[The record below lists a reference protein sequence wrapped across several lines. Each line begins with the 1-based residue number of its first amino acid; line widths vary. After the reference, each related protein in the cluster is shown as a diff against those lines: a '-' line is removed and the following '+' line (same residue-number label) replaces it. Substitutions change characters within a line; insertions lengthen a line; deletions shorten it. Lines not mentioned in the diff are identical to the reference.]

1 MYRHPNTQNS
11 TCSRSKF
18 PTGEVF
24 MTFRKYSRL
33 LTAAIF
39 TIVLALPV
47 VSDEVPEIPSGTSIK
62 VRIIDQLSSEESET
76 GDIFHGTLEEPI
88 QVHGKELYPRGADV
102 SGRVSDVR
110 RSGRLSEPG
119 QLDLILT
126 TVSSGRVAT
135 SVAVQPLVIK
145 GESHAK
151 SNVGKIGGGA
161 ALGAVIGAIAGRGK
175 GAAIGAG
182 VGGAAG
188 TGAAAATGKRAA
200 IVQPETVLTFTSTSA
215 STSTATAA
223 ENVPPQ
229 PPAQPSDQDTTQN
242 SSQRGNQT
250 DAAEGPESS
259 IPLFTL
265 RDRRVIRQCV
275 SDNVSAFPD
284 GAAERPTLPPGSD
297 RQVRRGET
305 LPAELQ
311 DKVYTLPLA
320 CLEKLPKIANDLNR
334 VVYSGRVL
342 LVDSENRILDLFYLD
357 DNE

>member
-1 MYRHPNTQNS
+1 M
-11 TCSRSKF
+11 
-18 PTGEVF
+18 
-24 MTFRKYSRL
+24 MFRKYSRL
-33 LTAAIF
+33 LTAGLF

-47 VSDEVPEIPSGTSIK
+47 VGDEVPEIPSGTSIK

-76 GDIFHGTLEEPI
+76 GDIFHGTLDEPI

-102 SGRVSDVR
+102 SGRVSDVH

-119 QLDLILT
+119 ELDLVLT

-161 ALGAVIGAIAGRGK
+161 ALGAVIGAIAGGGK

-188 TGAAAATGKRAA
+188 AGAAAATGKRAA

-215 STSTATAA
+215 STATAA
-223 ENVPPQ
+223 EIVPRQ
-229 PPAQPSDQDTTQN
+229 TPAQPSDQDTTQT
-242 SSQRGNQT
+242 SGPTANQT
-250 DAAEGPESS
+250 DAAEEPT
-259 IPLFTL
+259 PLFTL
-265 RDRRVIRQCV
+265 RDRRVIRECV
-275 SDNVSAFPD
+275 SENVAAFPS
-284 GAAERPTLPPGSD
+284 GATERPALPPGSD

-311 DKVYTLPLA
+311 DKVYALPLA
-320 CLEKLPKIANDLNR
+320 CLEKLPRLPNDLNR